1 MPSSGLPEPLHTCEI
16 NTRTQYFLIKLKA
29 RDFKQQNIHNITEQQ
44 IKDYLFERKWRKKDA
59 IPMCEIID
67 DIMSLDFSEIF
78 DYLSLQ
84 VVKEASR
91 LSINDFTDLISK

>member
-1 MPSSGLPEPLHTCEI
+1 MESSNDFKFNKRDL
-16 NTRTQYFLIKLKA
+16 NFLIKLKA
-29 RDFKQQNIHNITEQQ
+29 RDFKQQNIHNISEQQ
-44 IKDYLFERKWRKKDA
+44 IKDYLFERKQRDA

-91 LSINDFTDLISK
+91 LSINDFSDLISK

>member
-1 MPSSGLPEPLHTCEI
+1 MESNDEFKFNKRDL
-16 NTRTQYFLIKLKA
+16 NFLIKLKA
-29 RDFKQQNIHNITEQQ
+29 QEFKQQNIHNISEQQ
-44 IKDYLFERKWRKKDA
+44 IKDYLFERKWKQCDA

-91 LSINDFTDLISK
+91 LDIDDFSDLISK

>member
-1 MPSSGLPEPLHTCEI
+1 M
-16 NTRTQYFLIKLKA
+16 
-29 RDFKQQNIHNITEQQ
+29 
-44 IKDYLFERKWRKKDA
+44 FERKWRKKDA

>member
-1 MPSSGLPEPLHTCEI
+1 MESIKNFKFNKRDL
-16 NTRTQYFLIKLKA
+16 NFLIKLKA
-29 RDFKQQNIHNITEQQ
+29 RDFKQQNIHNISEQQ
-44 IKDYLFERKWRKKDA
+44 IKDYLFEYKWKQRDA
-59 IPMCEIID
+59 ISMCEIID

-91 LSINDFTDLISK
+91 LSINDFSDFISK